1 MVRIYTRANFL
12 VVGIMAAGAAC
23 GDDMTTSAGST
34 GDTST
39 GSSTTNTTNGT
50 MSGTAGTAGTGTET
64 QGGTMSG
71 TDTTATSVTVGT
83 TNSTNSTT
91 AATDSGTTGTTGQTT
106 DSTTGST
113 TGGVCP
119 DADVCGLDCCDA
131 GEICID
137 ATCVKDCGNGELPC
151 GPDQLCCA
159 GGEICHLSECV
170 TPGPACETQ
179 TCATILSD
187 ECPDGYVCD
196 IDLGKCLPSAADPNC
211 KYVPDGAF
219 EPTPLFTWGQ
229 RKSFNCA
236 QDSDCQ
242 TAETCMGGKCTPSWP
257 HVTIA
262 ANDMPMHY
270 QSSSNA
276 FVLDLDRDCTP
287 EIIFNSYR
295 NGVFT
300 SDGVLRAIRGD
311 NGAKV
316 WTVTDPAWRTDST
329 ANLAV
334 GDLDGDG
341 NAEIVVQGAGKYLLA
356 FTSEGNPFWKSDTF
370 NMGTGSGSVS
380 IADPPAS
387 SPRTPPNTPNGRN
400 PTQRG
405 RSQGRRRGPRSPRH
419 GPPRTIFGNA
429 LATRWQREYRALA
442 RY

>member
-1 MVRIYTRANFL
+1 MGCVFRNRCGASPKSALSSIETRRRIR
-12 VVGIMAAGAAC
+12 
-23 GDDMTTSAGST
+23 
-34 GDTST
+34 
-39 GSSTTNTTNGT
+39 
-50 MSGTAGTAGTGTET
+50 
-64 QGGTMSG
+64 
-71 TDTTATSVTVGT
+71 
-83 TNSTNSTT
+83 
-91 AATDSGTTGTTGQTT
+91 
-106 DSTTGST
+106 
-113 TGGVCP
+113 
-119 DADVCGLDCCDA
+119 
-131 GEICID
+131 
-137 ATCVKDCGNGELPC
+137 
-151 GPDQLCCA
+151 
-159 GGEICHLSECV
+159 LS
-170 TPGPACETQ
+170 
-179 TCATILSD
+179 
-187 ECPDGYVCD
+187 
-196 IDLGKCLPSAADPNC
+196 SAADPNC